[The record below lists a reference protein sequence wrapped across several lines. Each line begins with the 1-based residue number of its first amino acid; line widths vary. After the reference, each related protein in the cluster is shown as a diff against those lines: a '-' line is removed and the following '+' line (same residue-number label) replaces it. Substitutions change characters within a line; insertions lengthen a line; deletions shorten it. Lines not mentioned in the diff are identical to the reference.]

1 MINLQFHTFPQL
13 QTERLL
19 LRRLLLIDADAIREL
34 RSNKQVNEFINRSGS
49 ITLDE
54 AKQFISKIETGVAK
68 HGWFYWAITLKEQ
81 QQLIGTICLWNIS
94 VEKEMAELGYEL
106 NPVYHGKGFMQEAV
120 KAIIQFGFEQMQLK
134 IITALPKA
142 ENLKSI
148 QVLKKHQF
156 LIDEKN
162 IYVSNE
168 DADGMLVY
176 YLENDIDRK
185 T

>member
-1 MINLQFHTFPQL
+1 MINLQFPAFPQL
-13 QTERLL
+13 TTERLL
-19 LRRLLLIDADAIREL
+19 LRPLHINDAEAIKEL
-34 RSNKQVNEFINRSGS
+34 RSNKQVNEFINRSGL

-54 AKQFISKIETGVAK
+54 AKQFISKIEAGVEK
-68 HGWFYWAITLKEQ
+68 NGWFYWAISLKEQ
-81 QQLIGTICLWNIS
+81 QQLIGTICLWNTS

-106 NPVYHGKGFMQEAV
+106 NPAFHGKGYMQEAV
-120 KAIIQFGFEQMQLK
+120 KAIIQFSFEQIQLK
-134 IITALPKA
+134 ILTALPKA

-148 QVLKKHQF
+148 QVLLKHQF
-156 LIDEKN
+156 TLDEN
-162 IYVSNE
+162 NLYVSKE